1 MNAAVIIGN
10 LTKDVDLRQ
19 SNAGAVAKF
28 TVAVNRIRSK
38 SEEGFVDYLPVVT
51 FGKLAENCGMF
62 LSKGKKVAVQGRIQT
77 GSYENKEGQRVYTT
91 EIIAENVE
99 FLSPKDSRAT
109 FVEIPNDRMPF

>member
-1 MNAAVIIGN
+1 MNTAVIIGN
-10 LTKDVDLRQ
+10 LTRDVETRQ

-38 SEEGFVDYLPVVT
+38 NEEGVDYLPVVT

-99 FLSPKDSRAT
+99 FLSPKDSGAT
-109 FVEIPNDRMPF
+109 FAGIPDDRMPF

>member
-1 MNAAVIIGN
+1 MNTAVIIGN

-28 TVAVNRIRSK
+28 TVAVNRTRSK
-38 SEEGFVDYLPVVT
+38 NEEGADYLPVVT

-77 GSYENKEGQRVYTT
+77 GSYENQQGQRVYTT

-109 FVEIPNDRMPF
+109 FAEIPNDRMPF